1 MIRFYLAV
9 ILILGGFCHSG
20 LAKEEVLVDWSGK
33 VASFQKAHKVI
44 QNSCMP
50 CHSAQLALPWYGR
63 LPLVKQG
70 MKKDYLKATKKLN
83 LDSQVYVV
91 GQPPSSEALND
102 IEQVLQEGKMPP
114 RSYVLKHLSARL
126 SKQEEWAIL
135 NWIRDERAAARVPV
149 PAQPVLSQPAVVVS
163 VAAPPPVVQE
173 EKNESSAP
181 AKKMNPFK
189 PFNS

>member
-9 ILILGGFCHSG
+9 LLILGAFCSRG
-20 LAKEEVLVDWSGK
+20 IAGEETSVDLSGK
-33 VASFQKAHKVI
+33 VDSFKKAHRVF
-44 QNSCMP
+44 QTSCMP
-50 CHSAQLALPWYGR
+50 CHSAQLTLPWYGR

-91 GQPPSSEALND
+91 GQPPSPDALND
-102 IEQVLQEGKMPP
+102 IEHVLQEGTMPP

-135 NWIRDERAAARVPV
+135 NWIRDERAAARAPI
-149 PAQPVLSQPAVVVS
+149 PIQPVVSQPAVVVS
-163 VAAPPPVVQE
+163 VSASTDAQP
-173 EKNESSAP
+173 EKKDSSAP
-181 AKKMNPFK
+181 ARKTNPFK
-189 PFNS
+189 PFNA